1 MTAKLTDYPRSRI
14 DWYTHR
20 ADFNL
25 VRGKMPVNTPALIP
39 FTTRS
44 QARLSIHAE
53 SASARITE
61 NPLERLHSLCSVGQ
75 QHNERAPLNLKIED
89 LQGCVWFDRNNVGPL
104 VDVSLPAGTY
114 HVTANLGNLRRG
126 YTLTLEQGAMF
137 DLYLRF
143 AADRQ

>member
-1 MTAKLTDYPRSRI
+1 MNI
-14 DWYTHR
+14 
-20 ADFNL
+20 
-25 VRGKMPVNTPALIP
+25 PALTP
-39 FTTRS
+39 FPTRL

-61 NPLERLHSLCSVGQ
+61 NPLERLRSLYSGGQ

-89 LQGCVWFDRNNVGPL
+89 LQGCVWFDQDNVGTL

-114 HVTANLGNLRRG
+114 HVTAELGRLRRG
-126 YTLTLEQGAMF
+126 YTLTLEQGAEF

-143 AADRQ
+143 AADRH